1 MYFFQSLA
9 DIEDI
14 LPPNASVE
22 RISADSLED
31 GSDIITAPAG
41 NFMEKAIVKRGPP
54 KYPTLPTVPKMQKFQ
69 LSEGMAKSQAIS
81 RATGGIP
88 KASSPHGLQQPPSR
102 FFIASEAKPTRPAR
116 PPKQAVT
123 GHSYYKIHNSKGSV
137 RRNDWQAKQSP
148 WQALVRTTPLKGLL
162 KSIF

>member
-1 MYFFQSLA
+1 MLYFQSLA

-31 GSDIITAPAG
+31 DDIITAPAG
-41 NFMEKAIVKRGPP
+41 NFREKAIVKRGPP

-69 LSEGMAKSQAIS
+69 LSEGMAQSQAIS
-81 RATGGIP
+81 RATGGIA
-88 KASSPHGLQQPPSR
+88 KASFHKPQPSR
-102 FFIASEAKPTRPAR
+102 FFIASQAKPTRPAR
-116 PPKQAVT
+116 PPKQTVA
-123 GHSYYKIHNSKGSV
+123 GPSYYKIHNSKGSV

>member
-31 GSDIITAPAG
+31 GSDIITAG

-88 KASSPHGLQQPPSR
+88 KASSPHGLQQPSR
-102 FFIASEAKPTRPAR
+102 FFVASEAKPTRPAR